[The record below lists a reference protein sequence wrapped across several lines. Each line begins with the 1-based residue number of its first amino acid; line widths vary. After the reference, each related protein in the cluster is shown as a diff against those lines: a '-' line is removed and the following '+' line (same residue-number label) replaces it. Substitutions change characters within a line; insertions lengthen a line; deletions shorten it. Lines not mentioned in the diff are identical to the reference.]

1 MNAMTL
7 TTSSGGKIV
16 NPNDEQIREAL
27 SALDVGRDDEGWAIL
42 EQTEMDYIQVS
53 GDRTSGFA
61 MEYQTSDT
69 DRHYRAARE
78 DFSLEQVVQA
88 FADYRD
94 GKIVYSAYGDW
105 SRITW

>member
-1 MNAMTL
+1 MTL

-16 NPNDEQIREAL
+16 NPSDEQIRAAL

-53 GDRTSGFA
+53 GDQASGFA

-78 DFSLEQVVQA
+78 NFSLEQVVRA

-94 GKIVYSAYGDW
+94 GKIDYSAYGDW
-105 SRITW
+105 TRITW